1 MMLVVLL
8 AEGFGGIASRRDLF
22 QWVELA
28 GAAVVGIQFA

>member
-22 QWVELA
+22 LWVGLA
-28 GAAVVGIQFA
+28 MAAAVGSLFA